1 MSTNTQPLISGQ
13 PFSAE
18 LIFAGPETLNV
29 RPQGGVNGSRQSP
42 PAAAAVRPSSAFAQ
56 RGR

>member
-1 MSTNTQPLISGQ
+1 MSTNTHPLSVQ

-29 RPQGGVNGSRQSP
+29 RAPGGPNNVQQLST
-42 PAAAAVRPSSAFAQ
+42 AAPVGATPAFAKQ
-56 RGR
+56 GR

>member
-1 MSTNTQPLISGQ
+1 MSTNTRPLISGQ

-29 RPQGGVNGSRQSP
+29 RSQSGVNGPRQSS
-42 PAAAAVRPSSAFAQ
+42 PAAATVRTPSAFAQ
-56 RGR
+56 QGR

>member
-1 MSTNTQPLISGQ
+1 MSTNARPLASVQ

-29 RPQGGVNGSRQSP
+29 RPSGGVNGPRQP
-42 PAAAAVRPSSAFAQ
+42 APAAATVRTPSAFERQ
-56 RGR
+56 GR

>member
-1 MSTNTQPLISGQ
+1 MSTNTHSLPSGQ

-29 RPQGGVNGSRQSP
+29 RAPGAKAARQLPSTAAPVSTRPAFTQQGR
-42 PAAAAVRPSSAFAQ
+42 
-56 RGR
+56 

>member
-1 MSTNTQPLISGQ
+1 MSTNIQASVQ

-29 RPQGGVNGSRQSP
+29 RPSSGVNGPGQLSSV
-42 PAAAAVRPSSAFAQ
+42 ATTVRTPSAFAQ
-56 RGR
+56 QGR

>member
-1 MSTNTQPLISGQ
+1 MSTNTHPLISGQ

-29 RPQGGVNGSRQSP
+29 RPQGGAGGSRPSSP
-42 PAAAAVRPSSAFAQ
+42 APSAFAQ
-56 RGR
+56 GR